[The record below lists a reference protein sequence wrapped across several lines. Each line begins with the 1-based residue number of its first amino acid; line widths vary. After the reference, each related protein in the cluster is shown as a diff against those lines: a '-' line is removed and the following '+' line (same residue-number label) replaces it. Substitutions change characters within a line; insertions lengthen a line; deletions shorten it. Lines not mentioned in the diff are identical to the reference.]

1 LKQTFDCSRFVVLA
15 LGLYPLQPKIQIP
28 SFQVQLS
35 NVFIA
40 AQRKEAFL
48 VDERDVVVIGGG
60 AAGFDAAYRASECG
74 GKVTLVEKEEL
85 GGTCTNWGCIPMQF
99 LLGNLMLVRSIKKA
113 KENGIDVGKVD
124 IDYHRLI
131 SAKRAVIQSRT
142 ERMQE
147 KLKTGK
153 VTVIKGCGRLIAPN
167 FVEVEREDG
176 EKEVLSAKKLILATG
191 SVPKKLS
198 IPGAEGEGVMTV
210 KEALEISSVPKS
222 AVIIGGGVIG
232 LELAALWFSLGS
244 AVSVVELMAQ
254 LIPNEDHEIASCIEQ
269 VLRDDGV
276 QIYTGAK
283 VDRIDDG
290 TGGKAVSVSKEE
302 EKHTLQAEMVVFTIG
317 HSPLV
322 EGLGLEDAGVRIR
335 KGRIQTDNKMET
347 NIKGIYCAGD
357 AAGEMML
364 ASVAMVQG
372 HVAAENAM
380 GRDSTMDYRVVPRG
394 IRTFPE
400 IGAIG
405 ITEKEARAKDLEV
418 KIVKYPLMRNAKAS
432 MLSEPSGF
440 VKLIAD
446 SGSGEV
452 LGVHIIGPHATEL
465 IHEALIAMYMRG
477 TVQDI
482 AGAIHGH
489 PCLHEAMQQ
498 AAQRLCD

>member
-1 LKQTFDCSRFVVLA
+1 
-15 LGLYPLQPKIQIP
+15 
-28 SFQVQLS
+28 
-35 NVFIA
+35 
-40 AQRKEAFL
+40 
-48 VDERDVVVIGGG
+48 VDGREVVVIGGG
-60 AAGFDAAYRASECG
+60 AAGFDAASRASEFG
-74 GKVTLVEKEEL
+74 GKVTLVEKGVL

-113 KENGIDVGKVD
+113 KENGINVGEVD
-124 IDYHRLI
+124 IDYRRLI
-131 SAKRAVIQSRT
+131 SAKRAVIKSRID
-142 ERMQE
+142 RMQD

-153 VTVIKGCGRLIAPN
+153 VTVIKGCGRLISPN
-167 FVEVEREDG
+167 LVEVGREDG
-176 EKEVLSAKKLILATG
+176 KKEVLAAKKIILATG
-191 SVPKKLS
+191 SVPQKLS
-198 IPGAEGEGVMTV
+198 IPGAEGEGVITV
-210 KEALEISSVPKS
+210 KQALEISSVPKS
-222 AVIIGGGVIG
+222 VVIIGGGVIG

-254 LIPNEDHEIASCIEQ
+254 LLPDEDHEISSFIEQ
-269 VLRDDGV
+269 VFRDDGV
-276 QIYTGAK
+276 HVYTGAK
-283 VDRIDDG
+283 VDRIDDSK
-290 TGGKAVSVSKEE
+290 GGKAVSVSKQG
-302 EKHTLQAEMVVFTIG
+302 EKHTLEAEMVVFAIG

-322 EGLGLEDAGVRIR
+322 EGLGLEGAGVRIR
-335 KGRIQTDNKMET
+335 KGRIQTDNRMET

-357 AAGEMML
+357 ATGEMML

-380 GRDSTMDYRVVPRG
+380 GRDSTIDYRVVPRG

-400 IGAIG
+400 IGTVG

-440 VKLIAD
+440 VKIIAD
-446 SGSGEV
+446 SASGEV
-452 LGVHIIGPHATEL
+452 LGVHIVGPYATEL
-465 IHEALIAMYMRG
+465 VHEALIAMKMRG

>member
-1 LKQTFDCSRFVVLA
+1 
-15 LGLYPLQPKIQIP
+15 
-28 SFQVQLS
+28 
-35 NVFIA
+35 
-40 AQRKEAFL
+40 
-48 VDERDVVVIGGG
+48 VDEREVVVIGGG

-74 GKVTLVEKEEL
+74 GKVTLVEKGVL

-99 LLGNLMLVRSIKKA
+99 LLGNLMLARSIKKA
-113 KENGIDVGKVD
+113 KENGINAGEVD
-124 IDYHRLI
+124 IDYRRLI
-131 SAKRAVIQSRT
+131 AGKRALIQSRID
-142 ERMQE
+142 RMQD

-153 VTVIKGCGRLIAPN
+153 VTVVKGCGRLISPN
-167 FVEVEREDG
+167 LVEVEREDG
-176 EKEVLSAKKLILATG
+176 EKEVLTAKKVILATG
-191 SVPKKLS
+191 SIPQKLS
-198 IPGAEGEGVMTV
+198 VPGAEGEGVMTV
-210 KEALEISSVPKS
+210 KEALEISSVPRS

-254 LIPNEDHEIASCIEQ
+254 LIPNEDHEIASFIEQ
-269 VLRDDGV
+269 VFRDDGV
-276 QIYTGAK
+276 HVYTGAT
-283 VDRIDDG
+283 VDRIDDSK
-290 TGGKAVSVSKEE
+290 GGKAVSISKQG
-302 EKHTLQAEMVVFTIG
+302 EKHRLEAEMVVFAIG

-335 KGRIQTDNKMET
+335 KGRIQTNNRMET

-357 AAGEMML
+357 ATGEMML

-372 HVAAENAM
+372 SVAAENAM
-380 GRDSTMDYRVVPRG
+380 GRDSTIDYRVVPRG

-405 ITEKEARAKDLEV
+405 ITEKEAREKDLEV

-432 MLSEPSGF
+432 MLSEHSGF
-440 VKLIAD
+440 VKVIAD

-452 LGVHIIGPHATEL
+452 LGVHIVGPQATEL
-465 IHEALIAMYMRG
+465 IHEAVIAMKMRG

-489 PCLHEAMQQ
+489 PCLHEAIQQ
-498 AAQRLCD
+498 AAQRLCG

>member
-1 LKQTFDCSRFVVLA
+1 
-15 LGLYPLQPKIQIP
+15 
-28 SFQVQLS
+28 
-35 NVFIA
+35 
-40 AQRKEAFL
+40 
-48 VDERDVVVIGGG
+48 VDEREVVVIGGG
-60 AAGFDAAYRASECG
+60 AAGFDAAYRASEFG
-74 GKVTLVEKEEL
+74 GKVILVEKEEL

-99 LLGNLMLVRSIKKA
+99 LLGNLMLARSIKKA
-113 KENGIDVGKVD
+113 KENGINAGEVD
-124 IDYHRLI
+124 IDYRRLI
-131 SAKRAVIQSRT
+131 SAKRAVIKSRID
-142 ERMQE
+142 RMQD

-153 VTVIKGCGRLIAPN
+153 VTVIKGCGRLISPN
-167 FVEVEREDG
+167 SVEVGREDG
-176 EKEVLSAKKLILATG
+176 KKEVLAAKKIILATG
-191 SVPKKLS
+191 SVPQKLS
-198 IPGAEGEGVMTV
+198 IPGAEGQGVITV
-210 KEALEISSVPKS
+210 KQALEISSVPKS
-222 AVIIGGGVIG
+222 IVIIGGGVIG

-254 LIPNEDHEIASCIEQ
+254 LIPNEDHEIASLIEQ

-276 QIYTGAK
+276 HVYTRTT
-283 VDRIDDG
+283 VERIDDSK
-290 TGGKAVSVSKEE
+290 GGKAVSISRQG
-302 EKHTLQAEMVVFTIG
+302 EKHRLETEMIVFAIG

-322 EGLGLEDAGVRIR
+322 EGLGLEDAGVRIH
-335 KGRIQTDNKMET
+335 KGRIQTDNRMET

-380 GRDSTMDYRVVPRG
+380 GRDSLMDYRVVPRG

-405 ITEKEARAKDLEV
+405 MTEKEARAKDPEV

-440 VKLIAD
+440 VKAIAD
-446 SGSGEV
+446 SASGEV
-452 LGVHIIGPHATEL
+452 LGVHIVGPHATEL
-465 IHEALIAMYMRG
+465 IHEALIAMKMRG

-498 AAQRLCD
+498 AAQRLCS